1 MHVPG
6 LFSLRVGGKVGIVL
20 VWREAAWPLFLFC
33 RSVTPSDAGTSAN
46 PVRAAESIDC
56 HWLVELRERL
66 EMDLIHLGEEHHNRI
81 RRKKEQHATEVR
93 AASVT

>member
-1 MHVPG
+1 MFP
-6 LFSLRVGGKVGIVL
+6 LRAGGKVGIVL
-20 VWREAAWPLFLFC
+20 AWQEAAQSLILFC

-46 PVRAAESIDC
+46 PVKAAESIDH
-56 HWLVELRERL
+56 HWLVELRDRL

-93 AASVT
+93 AASGT

>member
-1 MHVPG
+1 MFP
-6 LFSLRVGGKVGIVL
+6 LRAGGKVGIIL
-20 VWREAAWPLFLFC
+20 AWQEAAWPLILLC

-46 PVRAAESIDC
+46 PVKAAESIDC
-56 HWLVELRERL
+56 CWLVELRERL

-93 AASVT
+93 AVSVT